1 MPNQLQTARYDG
13 LVRRVGGL
21 LGGGSK
27 VTESLSELFPM
38 MDVENLPAEL
48 LLLAGWRTAFTTK
61 TVDATVGETSRA
73 GIFNPVGSGIIVVLT
88 DVWLSSGSAIA
99 VAYSTSGTELDTDSF
114 SGVPRDTRAG
124 LLVTTGAKV
133 ALQQTGN
140 TVQRGRL
147 IIELA
152 ITYHHFAKN
161 GLAVLAPGTGF
172 EYGTVVD
179 NEILNATFFWRERAA
194 LSSELNF
201 P

>member
-38 MDVENLPAEL
+38 VDVENLPAEL

-61 TVDATVGETSRA
+61 TVPATAGQTSRI
-73 GIFNPVGSGIIVVLT
+73 GIFNPAGSGLIVVVS
-88 DVWLSSGSAIA
+88 DVYLDADQA
-99 VAYSTSGTELDTDSF
+99 TVVAYTLATTALTVDSF
-114 SGVPRDTRAG
+114 SGAPRDGRDG
-124 LLVTTGAKV
+124 VVVNTGAKV
-133 ALQQTGN
+133 SQQSTGN
-140 TVQRGRL
+140 TVQRGR
-147 IIELA
+147 IILTQQE
-152 ITYHHFAKN
+152 TTHHTAKN
-161 GLAVLAPGTGF
+161 GLAVLGPGTGF
-172 EYGTVVD
+172 EYGTDID
-179 NEILNATFFWRERAA
+179 NVNLNATIFWRERAA